1 MRFTKIFAIIC
12 GAAVLIAANGNMSVA
27 TFLAKAEALQKQGM
41 TAMFSSD
48 AALLKAEMKS
58 VAESY
63 RAMLA
68 AQKKA
73 GTPQHSCPPPKGQ
86 VKMNSNEML
95 DHLRSYSPAARKTTN
110 VRTAFYA
117 MMKKRFPCK

>member
-1 MRFTKIFAIIC
+1 MRSARMTAIIC
-12 GAAVLIAANGNMSVA
+12 GATLLIAANGTMSVA
-27 TFLAKAEALQKQGM
+27 TFLAKAEPLEKQGM
-41 TAMFSSD
+41 AAMFSSD
-48 AALLKAEMKS
+48 AKILMNEMKA
-58 VAESY
+58 VGESY

-73 GTPQHSCPPPKGQ
+73 GTPMHSCPPPKGK
-86 VKMNSNEML
+86 VKMNSKDML
-95 DHLRSYSPAARKTTN
+95 AHLRSYSPAARKTTS